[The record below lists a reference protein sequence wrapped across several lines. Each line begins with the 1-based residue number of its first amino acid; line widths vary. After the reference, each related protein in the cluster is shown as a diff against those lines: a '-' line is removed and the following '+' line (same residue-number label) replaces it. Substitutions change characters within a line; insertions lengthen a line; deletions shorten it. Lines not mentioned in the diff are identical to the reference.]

1 MLSLRHALYD
11 WGVFTSQKG
20 ALPTVVV
27 GNAELGGTG
36 KTPHVLDIAQ
46 RLQRLLGP
54 EAVGILSRGY
64 GRTSDGFVW
73 VSDANHWRE
82 VGDEPWWMQRELPST
97 HVAVCAN
104 RLDGLSLMARA
115 RPALKAVV
123 LDDGLQHRALKP
135 DLTVGLHAR
144 PMPSVMGSAM
154 AMVPSGPWRD
164 LPSRLRRCDL
174 TIFTGSE
181 KVENTQARLST
192 QSMPGQPVC
201 IVPTGTPHDAPN
213 KALNEP
219 ALLVTG
225 IARPQRVVASCNALG
240 VALAGRMHCSD
251 HHPFSQAEVDL
262 WREWMAER
270 GVQALITTAKD
281 AVRLQEF
288 WPSAGDMTL
297 WVLPI
302 SLTWSDDR
310 ALDTLLE
317 SWTQTLTS
325 SSNRI
330 S

>member
-1 MLSLRHALYD
+1 MLRLRHALYD
-11 WGVFTSQKG
+11 WGVFSSQKG

-46 RLQRLLGP
+46 RLQHLLGP

-64 GRTSDGFVW
+64 GRTSNGFVW
-73 VSDANHWRE
+73 VSDANQWSE
-82 VGDEPWWMQRELPST
+82 VGDEPWWMQRTLPSA

-104 RLDGLSLMARA
+104 RLDGLSLMAQD

-135 DLTVGLHAR
+135 NLTIGLHAR
-144 PMPSVMGSAM
+144 PLPSALGSAF
-154 AMVPSGPWRD
+154 AVVPSGPWRD
-164 LPSRLRRCDL
+164 LPSRLGTCDL

-181 KVENTQARLST
+181 RAGAGNTQAGLST
-192 QSMPGQPVC
+192 RSVPGQPVC
-201 IVPTGTPHDAPN
+201 ISPSDASN
-213 KALNEP
+213 DVLNGP

-225 IARPQRVVASCNALG
+225 IARPQRVVASCDALG
-240 VALAGRMHCSD
+240 VALAGRVHCPD
-251 HHPFSQAEVDL
+251 HHAFSQTEVDG
-262 WREWMAER
+262 WCAWMAEQ
-270 GVQALITTAKD
+270 GVQALITTEKD

-288 WPSAGDMTL
+288 WPSSGDMTL

-302 SLTWSDDR
+302 SLTWSDDH
-310 ALDTLLE
+310 AIDTLLE

>member
-1 MLSLRHALYD
+1 LRHALYD
-11 WGVFTSQKG
+11 WGVFSSQKG
-20 ALPTVVV
+20 ALPTLVV

-36 KTPHVLDIAQ
+36 KTPHVLHIAQ

-64 GRTSDGFVW
+64 GRTSNGFVW
-73 VSDANHWRE
+73 VSNANSWRE
-82 VGDEPWWMQRELPST
+82 VGDEPWWMQGKLPSA
-97 HVAVCAN
+97 HVAVSAN
-104 RLDGLSLMARA
+104 RLDGLSRMAQD

-135 DLTVGLHAR
+135 DLTVGLHGR
-144 PMPSVMGSAM
+144 PTPSVLGSAM

-164 LPSRLRRCDL
+164 LPSRLRTCDL

-181 KVENTQARLST
+181 RVEKTQVGLST
-192 QSMPGQPVC
+192 RWVPGQPVC
-201 IVPTGTPHDAPN
+201 ISSNDAYN
-213 KALNEP
+213 EALKGP
-219 ALLVTG
+219 ALLATG
-225 IARPQRVVASCNALG
+225 IARPQRVVASCDALG
-240 VALAGRMHCSD
+240 VALAGRVHCPD
-251 HHPFSQAEVDL
+251 HHAFSQAEVDG
-262 WREWMAER
+262 WRAWMTER
-270 GVQALITTAKD
+270 GVQALITTEKD

-288 WPSAGDMTL
+288 WPTAGDMTL

-302 SLTWSDDR
+302 ALTWSDDR